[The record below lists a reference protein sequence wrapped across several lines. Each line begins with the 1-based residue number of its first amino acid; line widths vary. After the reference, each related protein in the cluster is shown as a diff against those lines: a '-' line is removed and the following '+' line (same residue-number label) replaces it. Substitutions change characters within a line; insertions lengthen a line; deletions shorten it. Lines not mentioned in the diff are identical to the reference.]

1 MKFSEA
7 LNQAYSEARTRLT
20 VLTDQLTESDLKKIL
35 APSPNSLGF
44 LIRHIADVEFL
55 FSKNVF
61 KATEITVRAKT
72 VIYQK
77 DTGEWIDQKELLEY
91 LKNSFSA
98 ISQIINLQPENSW
111 NDLITTTEFGTKTK
125 IEAFGRI
132 ISHTAYHTGQIAMIM
147 KYGKTKN

>member
-1 MKFSEA
+1 
-7 LNQAYSEARTRLT
+7 
-20 VLTDQLTESDLKKIL
+20 
-35 APSPNSLGF
+35 
-44 LIRHIADVEFL
+44 
-55 FSKNVF
+55 
-61 KATEITVRAKT
+61 

-98 ISQIINLQPENSW
+98 ISQIINLQPENTW